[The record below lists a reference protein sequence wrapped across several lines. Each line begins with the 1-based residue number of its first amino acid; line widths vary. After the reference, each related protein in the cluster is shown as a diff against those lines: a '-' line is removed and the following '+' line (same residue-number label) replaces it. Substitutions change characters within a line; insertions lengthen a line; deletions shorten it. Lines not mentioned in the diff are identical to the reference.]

1 METETINKE
10 EVGQKAKSDVMDETL
25 KEEIKK
31 LIEDL
36 RQQDSIEIG
45 NSKVGTFKVYFNV
58 DNLEEAKKK
67 IQNAKELL
75 LIAREGI
82 L

>member
-1 METETINKE
+1 
-10 EVGQKAKSDVMDETL
+10 MDETL

-31 LIEDL
+31 LIEEN

>member
-1 METETINKE
+1 
-10 EVGQKAKSDVMDETL
+10 MDETL

-75 LIAREGI
+75 LIARKDI

>member
-1 METETINKE
+1 
-10 EVGQKAKSDVMDETL
+10 MDETL

-31 LIEDL
+31 LIEEN

-75 LIAREGI
+75 LIARKDI